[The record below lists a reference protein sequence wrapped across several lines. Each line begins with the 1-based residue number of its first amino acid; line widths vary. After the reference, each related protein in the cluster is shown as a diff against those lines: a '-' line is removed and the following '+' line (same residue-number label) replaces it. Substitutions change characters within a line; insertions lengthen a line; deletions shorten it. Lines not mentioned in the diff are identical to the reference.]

1 MDGDNQVAYLT
12 PGGSLQLRCAPFNA
26 QAMSNPNPTARDLV
40 ADLESLLTVSRMAD
54 GWYLGQRKV
63 GGVGRVYGGQVIA
76 QALAA
81 AQDTVGP
88 ERIVHSLHAYFMR
101 PGDEDYEITY
111 RVERD
116 FDGGSFS
123 TRRIIALQQD
133 RPILNMAASFQKL
146 EEGFHHQEPMPDVPM
161 PEELKDEA
169 QLRAEYADLIP
180 EIGREHFLRDRAFE
194 SRPVDP
200 RDWLGGEKR
209 EPARQ
214 DIWFRLREPTV
225 DDPAMHRA
233 MLAYQ
238 SDSWLLGT
246 CTLAHGVTW
255 LTPGFQSA
263 SLDHAVWLHGDFRV
277 DDWLLYSCDSPWS
290 GRGRGF
296 NRGSIYTRDGRLVAT
311 CAQEGL
317 IRVRT
322 PK

>member
-1 MDGDNQVAYLT
+1 MSDNEH
-12 PGGSLQLRCAPFNA
+12 S
-26 QAMSNPNPTARDLV
+26 ARALV
-40 ADLESLLTVSRMAD
+40 TELEELLTVTRMGD
-54 GWYLGQRKV
+54 GWYLGKRKD
-63 GGVGRVYGGQVIA
+63 GGIGRVFGGQVIA

-81 AQDTVGP
+81 AQDTVSA
-88 ERIVHSLHAYFMR
+88 ERVAHSLHAYFMR
-101 PGDEDYEITY
+101 AGDENYEITF

-123 TRRIIALQQD
+123 TRRVIALQQD
-133 RPILNMAASFQKL
+133 RPILTMTASFQKL
-146 EEGFHHQEPMPDVPM
+146 EQGLHHQDPMPDVPP

-169 QLRAEYADLIP
+169 ELRAMFADQIP
-180 EIGREHFLRDRAFE
+180 EKFRANFVRERAFE
-194 SRPVDP
+194 SRPVNA
-200 RDWLGGEKR
+200 RDWLGGDKR
-209 EPARQ
+209 LPARQ
-214 DIWFRLREPTV
+214 DVWFKLRGPTV

-255 LTPGFQSA
+255 LTPGMMTA
-263 SLDHAVWLHGDFRV
+263 SLDHTIWLHEDFRV

-290 GRGRGF
+290 GHGRGF

-317 IRVRT
+317 IRLRT
-322 PK
+322 

>member
-40 ADLESLLTVSRMAD
+40 AELESLLTVSRMAD

-194 SRPVDP
+194 SRLVDP

-263 SLDHAVWLHGDFRV
+263 SLDHAAWLHGDFRV

-296 NRGSIYTRDGRLVAT
+296 NSGSIYTRDGRLVAT

>member
-1 MDGDNQVAYLT
+1 MAHDTQ
-12 PGGSLQLRCAPFNA
+12 NA
-26 QAMSNPNPTARDLV
+26 QTLVTELEDLLSV
-40 ADLESLLTVSRMAD
+40 NRMGD
-54 GWYLGQRKV
+54 GWYLGKRKP
-63 GGVGRVYGGQVIA
+63 GGVGRVFGGQVIA

-81 AQDTVGP
+81 AQDTVSQ
-88 ERIVHSLHAYFMR
+88 ERVPHSMHAYFMR
-101 PGDEDYEITY
+101 AGDENYEITL

-123 TRRIIALQQD
+123 TRRVIALQQD
-133 RPILNMAASFQKL
+133 KPILSMTTSFQKL
-146 EEGFHHQEPMPDVPM
+146 EDGLHHHDPMPDVPM

-169 QLRAEYADLIP
+169 ELRAMFADQVP
-180 EIGREHFLRDRAFE
+180 EKFRDNFVRERAFE
-194 SRPVDP
+194 SRPVNA

-209 EPARQ
+209 QPARQ
-214 DIWFRLREPTV
+214 DVWFKLRAPTV

-255 LTPGFQSA
+255 LTPGMMTA
-263 SLDHAVWLHGDFRV
+263 SLDHAIWLHDDFRV

-296 NRGSIYTRDGRLVAT
+296 NRGAIYTRDGRLVAT

-317 IRVRT
+317 IRLRSSSSA
-322 PK
+322 

>member
-1 MDGDNQVAYLT
+1 MTENTT
-12 PGGSLQLRCAPFNA
+12 PKHP
-26 QAMSNPNPTARDLV
+26 LV
-40 ADLESLLTVSRMAD
+40 SELEELLTVRRMGD
-54 GWYLGQRKV
+54 GWYLGIRKP
-63 GGVGRVYGGQVIA
+63 GGFGRVFGGQVIA

-88 ERIVHSLHAYFMR
+88 ERIAHSLHAYFMR
-101 PGDEDYEITY
+101 AGNEDYEITY

-123 TRRIIALQQD
+123 TRRVIALQQD

-146 EEGFHHQEPMPDVPM
+146 EEGLHHQDPMPDVPQ

-169 QLRAEYADLIP
+169 ELRAMFADQIP
-180 EIGREHFLRDRAFE
+180 EKFRANFVRERAFE
-194 SRPVDP
+194 SRPVNA
-200 RDWLGGEKR
+200 RDWLGGDKR
-209 EPARQ
+209 QPARQ
-214 DIWFRLREPTV
+214 DIWFRLRGATL

-246 CTLAHGVTW
+246 CTLSHGVTW
-255 LTPGFQSA
+255 LTPGMMTA
-263 SLDHAVWLHGDFRV
+263 SLDHAVWLHSDFRV
-277 DDWLLYSCDSPWS
+277 DDWLLYSCNSPWT

-296 NRGSIYTRDGRLVAT
+296 NRGAIYTRDGRLVAT

-317 IRVRT
+317 LRYR
-322 PK
+322 PPEAK

>member
-1 MDGDNQVAYLT
+1 
-12 PGGSLQLRCAPFNA
+12 
-26 QAMSNPNPTARDLV
+26 MSISKPSKHPLV
-40 ADLESLLTVSRMAD
+40 TELEALLTVTRMGD
-54 GWYLGQRKV
+54 GWYLGMRKP
-63 GGVGRVYGGQVIA
+63 GGVGRVFGGQVIA

-88 ERIVHSLHAYFMR
+88 ERSAHSLHAYFMR
-101 PGDEDYEITY
+101 AGDENYEITF

-123 TRRIIALQQD
+123 TRRIIAMQQD
-133 RPILNMAASFQKL
+133 RPILNMAASFQKR
-146 EEGFHHQEPMPDVPM
+146 EEGLSHQDAMPDVPS
-161 PEELKDEA
+161 PEELVPEA
-169 QLRAEYADLIP
+169 ELRNRYAHQIP
-180 EIGREHFLRDRAFE
+180 EKFRDNFMRDRAFE
-194 SRPVDP
+194 SRPVEP
-200 RDWLGGEKR
+200 RDWLGGDKR
-209 EPARQ
+209 RPARQ
-214 DIWFRLREPTV
+214 DVWFRLRERTV

-255 LTPGFQSA
+255 LTPGMMTA
-263 SLDHAVWLHGDFRV
+263 SLDHAVWLHDDFRV
-277 DDWLLYSCDSPWS
+277 DDWMLYSCDSPWT

-317 IRVRT
+317 IRLRE
-322 PK
+322 PKAG

>member
-1 MDGDNQVAYLT
+1 MDAIT
-12 PGGSLQLRCAPFNA
+12 PTSQQLV
-26 QAMSNPNPTARDLV
+26 TE
-40 ADLESLLTVSRMAD
+40 LEELLSVTRMGD
-54 GWYLGQRKV
+54 GWYLGLRKP
-63 GGVGRVYGGQVIA
+63 GGVGRVFGGQVIA

-88 ERIVHSLHAYFMR
+88 ERVAHSLHAYFMR
-101 PGDEDYEITY
+101 AGDENYEITF

-133 RPILNMAASFQKL
+133 RPILNMAASFQKI
-146 EEGFHHQEPMPDVPM
+146 EVGFHHQDPMPDVPM
-161 PEELKDEA
+161 PEELVPEA
-169 QLRAEYADLIP
+169 ELRNRFAHQIP
-180 EIGREHFLRDRAFE
+180 EKFRANFLRERAFE
-194 SRPVDP
+194 SRPVEP
-200 RDWLGGEKR
+200 RDWLGGDKR
-209 EPARQ
+209 QPARQ
-214 DIWFRLREPTV
+214 DIWFRLRERTV

-255 LTPGFQSA
+255 LTPGMMTA
-263 SLDHAVWLHGDFRV
+263 SLDHAVWLHDDFRV
-277 DDWLLYSCDSPWS
+277 DDWMLYSCDSPWT

-296 NRGSIYTRDGRLVAT
+296 NRGSIYTREGRLVAT

-317 IRVRT
+317 IRMKQ
-322 PK
+322 PKAD

>member
-1 MDGDNQVAYLT
+1 
-12 PGGSLQLRCAPFNA
+12 
-26 QAMSNPNPTARDLV
+26 MSGNETQKNPLV
-40 ADLESLLTVSRMAD
+40 TELEELLSVQRMGD
-54 GWYLGQRKV
+54 GWYLGQRKP
-63 GGVGRVYGGQVIA
+63 GGVGRVFGGQVIA

-88 ERIVHSLHAYFMR
+88 ERIAHSLHAYFMR
-101 PGDEDYEITY
+101 AGDENYEITF

-133 RPILNMAASFQKL
+133 RPILNMAASFQKI
-146 EEGFHHQEPMPDVPM
+146 EEGIHHQEPMPDVPP

-169 QLRAEYADLIP
+169 QLRAMFAEQVP
-180 EIGREHFLRDRAFE
+180 EKFRANFVRERAFE
-194 SRPVDP
+194 SRPVEA
-200 RDWLGGEKR
+200 RDWLGGDKR
-209 EPARQ
+209 IPARQ
-214 DIWFRLREPTV
+214 DVWFRLRDRTV
-225 DDPAMHRA
+225 DDPAVHRA

-255 LTPGFQSA
+255 MTPGMMSA

-277 DDWLLYSCDSPWS
+277 DDWLLYSCDSPWT

-317 IRVRT
+317 IRMRA
-322 PK
+322 PKAD

>member
-1 MDGDNQVAYLT
+1 MDAIT
-12 PGGSLQLRCAPFNA
+12 PTPQQLV
-26 QAMSNPNPTARDLV
+26 TE
-40 ADLESLLTVSRMAD
+40 LEELLTVTRMGD
-54 GWYLGQRKV
+54 GWYLGMRKP
-63 GGVGRVYGGQVIA
+63 GGVGRVFGGQVIA
-76 QALAA
+76 QALAS

-88 ERIVHSLHAYFMR
+88 ERVAHSLHAYFMR
-101 PGDEDYEITY
+101 AGDENYEITF

-133 RPILNMAASFQKL
+133 RPILNMAASFQKI
-146 EEGFHHQEPMPDVPM
+146 EAGFHHQDPMPDVPM
-161 PEELKDEA
+161 PEDLVPEAELRNRFA
-169 QLRAEYADLIP
+169 HQIP
-180 EIGREHFLRDRAFE
+180 EKFRANFLRERAFE
-194 SRPVDP
+194 SRPVEP
-200 RDWLGGEKR
+200 RDWLGGDKR
-209 EPARQ
+209 QPARQ
-214 DIWFRLREPTV
+214 DVWFRLRERTV

-255 LTPGFQSA
+255 LTPGMMTA
-263 SLDHAVWLHGDFRV
+263 SLDHAVWLHDDFRV
-277 DDWLLYSCDSPWS
+277 DDWMLYSCDSPWT

-317 IRVRT
+317 IRLKQ
-322 PK
+322 PKAD

>member
-1 MDGDNQVAYLT
+1 
-12 PGGSLQLRCAPFNA
+12 
-26 QAMSNPNPTARDLV
+26 MSGNETQKHPLV
-40 ADLESLLTVSRMAD
+40 TELEQLLTVHRMGD
-54 GWYLGQRKV
+54 GWYLGMRKP
-63 GGVGRVYGGQVIA
+63 GGKGRVFGGQVIA

-81 AQDTVGP
+81 AQDTVGN
-88 ERIVHSLHAYFMR
+88 ERIAHSMHAYFMR
-101 PGDEDYEITY
+101 AGDEDYEITF

-116 FDGGSFS
+116 FDGGTFS
-123 TRRIIALQQD
+123 TRRIIALQKD

-146 EEGFHHQEPMPDVPM
+146 EEGLHHQEEMPDVPP

-169 QLRAEYADLIP
+169 QLRAMFADQVP
-180 EIGREHFLRDRAFE
+180 EKFRDNFVRERAFE
-194 SRPVDP
+194 SRPVDA
-200 RDWLGGEKR
+200 RDWLGGDKR
-209 EPARQ
+209 RPARQ
-214 DIWFRLREPTV
+214 DIWFRLRDRTV
-225 DDPAMHRA
+225 DDPAVHRA

-255 LTPGFQSA
+255 MTPGMMSA

-277 DDWLLYSCDSPWS
+277 DDWLLYSCDSPWT

-317 IRVRT
+317 IRLR
-322 PK
+322 PPAAE